1 MSVVAARW
9 GRSPCDGTERRRV
22 EESAPPS
29 SRAASVE
36 VHADPTAA
44 LADWT
49 ELVASSPA
57 TAYGRPEWLLPWIE
71 AVGLPSGL
79 APMIVVARDAEG
91 RATAL
96 LPLAVQRQGALAVA
110 GFLGGRDS
118 NFNMGLF
125 RPGTDWTRAELH
137 DLLGRAA
144 AASGRRID
152 LFAFR
157 NQPHAWQD
165 AANPLLALARQPSP
179 SFAYKGE
186 LDPDPETFLRA
197 RLSRDNRKKLRQ
209 KLKRLGALGTIDVVE
224 ARTPA
229 EVADVLDAFMAQ
241 RIARNLAAGLPSDEL
256 PGLRRFLDRT
266 VGEGGPVS
274 FHALRCGG
282 RIVATLGGTRHG
294 GRFSG
299 MLISITAEPEVVRNS
314 PGELLLSEVM
324 KRCCAAG
331 LSTFDLGIGEAR
343 YKETYCPDV
352 EPLFDSLLPLTAR
365 GHVYARVE
373 GGRLQL
379 KRAVK
384 QSPRAWRMV
393 QRLRRA
399 RSLLSGSAGL
409 TPG

>member
-1 MSVVAARW
+1 MSDVAARW
-9 GRSPCDGTERRRV
+9 GRSPCDGAEASTV
-22 EESAPPS
+22 NTSAPPS
-29 SRAASVE
+29 AFIASVQ
-36 VHADPTAA
+36 VHADPAAA

-49 ELVASSPA
+49 ELVAAAPA
-57 TAYGRPEWLLPWIE
+57 AAYGRPDWLLPWIE

-79 APMIVVARDAEG
+79 APLIVVARDAGG

-125 RPGTDWTRAELH
+125 RPGADWTRAGLH
-137 DLLGRAA
+137 DLLRRAA

-157 NQPHAWQD
+157 NQPHDWQG

-179 SFAYKGE
+179 SFAYKSE
-186 LDPDPETFLRA
+186 LGADPDAFLRA
-197 RLSRDNRKKLRQ
+197 RLSRDTRKKLRQ
-209 KLKRLGALGTIDVVE
+209 KMKRLGALGAVEVVE
-224 ARTPA
+224 ARTPG
-229 EVADVLDAFMAQ
+229 EVAEVLDAFVEQ
-241 RIARNLAAGLPSDEL
+241 RIARNLASGLPTDEL
-256 PGLRRFLDRT
+256 PALRRFLDRT
-266 VGEGGPVS
+266 VGGGGPVS

-282 RIVATLGGTRHG
+282 RVVATLGGTRHRD
-294 GRFSG
+294 RFSG
-299 MLISITAEPEVVRNS
+299 MLISITAEAEVVRNS

-352 EPLFDSLLPLTAR
+352 EPLFDSLVPLTPR
-365 GHVYARVE
+365 GHVCARVE
-373 GGRLQL
+373 GARLQL

-384 QSPRAWRMV
+384 QSRWAWPLV

-399 RSLLSGSAGL
+399 RSLLSGSAG
-409 TPG
+409 

>member
-1 MSVVAARW
+1 MEV
-9 GRSPCDGTERRRV
+9 
-22 EESAPPS
+22 SALPS
-29 SRAASVE
+29 SSVASVE

-44 LADWT
+44 RADWT
-49 ELVASSPA
+49 ERGGSSPA

-79 APMIVVARDAEG
+79 APMIGVAREAAG
-91 RATAL
+91 GGTAL

-110 GFLGGRDS
+110 LFLGGRDS

-125 RPGTDWTRAELH
+125 RPGTDWTRDDLH
-137 DLLGRAA
+137 GLLRRAA

-152 LFAFR
+152 LFGFHT
-157 NQPHAWQD
+157 QPLNWQGSP
-165 AANPLLALARQPSP
+165 NPLRALRRQPSP
-179 SFAYKGE
+179 SFAYKTALGADAE
-186 LDPDPETFLRA
+186 EFLRA
-197 RLSRDNRKKLRQ
+197 RVSRETRKKLRQ
-209 KLKRLGALGTIDVVE
+209 KTKRLGARGAVEVAE
-224 ARTPA
+224 ARTPD
-229 EVADVLDAFMAQ
+229 EVAEVLDAFVEQ
-241 RIARNLAAGLPSDEL
+241 RTARNLASGLPVDDL
-256 PGLRRFLDRT
+256 PALRRVRART
-266 VGEGGPVS
+266 GGAGGAGTVP
-274 FHALRCGG
+274 ALRCGG
-282 RIVATLGGTRHG
+282 RLVAPRGGTRHG

-299 MLISITAEPEVVRNS
+299 MLISIAAEAEVVRNS

-352 EPLFDSLLPLTAR
+352 EPLFDSLVPLTAR
-365 GHVYARVE
+365 GHVYARLE

-384 QSPRAWRMV
+384 QSPRAWRRG

-399 RSLLSGSAGL
+399 RSLVSGAAGL
-409 TPG
+409 PAG